1 MKRRFTFLMAFFA
14 MLLCT
19 SSAWAETLYFAF
31 GGGTVSDALGGGK
44 EQTWTSNEH
53 AGYSWA
59 ITGNTAKAISGG
71 NKVNATP
78 YYDGYLT
85 GFKNSNGA
93 QNTFYMPEGVKIS
106 NIKFIGYTNKDKANG
121 KTCTLQEIN
130 GVTVTENNTLDVYTD
145 DVVNKQVENPGV
157 IDYTFPEPVSGS
169 FTFKM
174 GNQQGCFIIVIETV
188 EEETPVEPETPAGPV
203 VFTMVQNEADLVAGG
218 KYLIMAEVDG
228 GWVALSDVQS
238 TYRHASDTLAVS
250 AEYTVSVEVATAVAE
265 SPAKFAGAPY
275 ALTLEGEAG
284 AWKFKDE
291 LSGAYLH
298 WKSSNSVINDAAG
311 STWTIAFNN
320 YAHNAVIAH
329 ATTTDR
335 KLQYNASNPRFA
347 CYTSSQKPVYLFK
360 AGEVTVAPVAPV
372 ELSFNSIAELLAF
385 DGVDV
390 EVDLVL
396 NNAKITY
403 RKGSNMSIT
412 DGADTIDIFDYNIPS
427 EYKAGGIVTGT
438 ISGILGLYYENKQIT
453 NLNLSGV
460 TNYVAPVEVESPWVG
475 AVFEAGKTYYLYNAK
490 AKAFMDAGLDWGTK
504 AVFSDHGW
512 AVTPEGT
519 DTYTLKMFNSN
530 YYSKGDFVDGN
541 ANQAAKFTFTEVGDK
556 VYTIKVGDK
565 FYGGQ
570 EDNEAVIVDIA
581 AVDDRC
587 YWQLVTED
595 ERKAAMQ
602 DANAY
607 NGVYAGFYFCSS
619 GFARN
624 GNNGGWTGFT
634 GYNTNGNATHVV
646 EFYNSPEWGIKHNTI
661 TGLPNGVYEVK
672 IDAFYRYGNYDVA
685 DKARQ
690 NGTEELLALLYANN
704 DTVPVMSILDGAGK
718 LGNLGANT
726 TYGNVPDTKAEAETY
741 FKQGI
746 YTNSL
751 FVTVTDGTLTV
762 GVLKKNKGVD
772 RDWFAMDNASLVYYG
787 DATLEEIEMAILETR
802 ANEVWEVL
810 SEAMSM
816 ERNCSEAAAS
826 QLDEAIATGEAATK
840 YPYTH
845 EALDKAEELLVAAI
859 ARVTKS
865 NSINAWVADVTELP
879 AVATQFVVNPDM
891 ETGNI
896 KGWTTTASWQF
907 QNNNQFTNGE
917 AVINNK
923 FQERWNNGVGLGNT
937 STMQTLVDMP
947 NGVYRVT
954 ASIIATAQY
963 KAAEEKKSSVVGAY
977 WYANNDSVAIATEDA
992 KPELFTVETTV
1003 VDNTLTIGIVGV
1015 NTTANWLAFD
1025 NVVLSLVELAPS
1037 QDPVALTP
1045 ANSAAVETFD
1055 SLVIAYGANVSFN
1068 ELCKESIVVL
1078 DANGKV
1084 CATVGKDACSV
1095 VADTAVVV
1103 RFTPSTESMAYIVTV
1118 PEGFFLLNNTY
1129 PTHAVETAVMVAAWI
1144 DVAAERMTNPDFAS
1158 IEGWTVEVDHVGE
1171 SYGGTYYKL
1180 DAATDPSTIEVYH
1193 TWSAGSSSALDQTK
1207 NFKISQKVMLPA
1219 GEYRLKVN
1227 GFYRE
1232 GAQQNETTEKA
1243 WIFVGEEKQSIMG
1256 IGTCGANSMADAA
1269 AVFKNGGCLNEM
1281 NFTIAE
1287 DGEVEIGFQGYINTS
1302 LSWVILGPM
1311 QLEKLYTLKDR
1322 FKEVYSNLEMLSN
1335 TCSSM
1340 YSLQGVYN
1348 KWLALQSQGWNI
1360 VGDIDNASVSEMA
1373 TLISEMETLIAD
1385 VKNIDKFYTG
1395 TYMPEVAL
1403 CDEVMANSV
1412 ADAEVVAAYDAVL
1425 ALAGWQGMSAV
1436 STVADLQAIIDT
1448 LVKARNEYVLNAVPV
1463 EDYAFDYTFLLA
1475 SPDCASKTGWTT
1487 VGTVGTMSNQHWSG
1501 QTNTYLEP
1509 CDWGATG
1516 WEASISQ
1523 VLTLPN
1529 GVYTV
1534 KATGRASA
1542 GVTLTLQ
1549 ANDSIVTIPSTGDV
1563 GGTIAT
1569 DGTEWAD
1576 VAAGIAA
1583 GKTFANNNAG
1593 RGWSYATVKAIVA
1606 DSTLTIT
1613 AKGTTAEVHQW
1624 ASVDDFQLFY
1634 HGPAPV
1640 VKGPKVAYL
1649 CGATETTEAI
1659 YNALVAANYDVTA
1672 LNYDDVSLTEEIV
1685 ANDFVGKYDVVV
1697 LAGSTGSKT
1706 NLAATYTA
1714 LLGKVPVLSTK
1725 SFWYV
1730 KTTPAGTNGDNP
1742 GTADNP
1748 SRFLVKT
1755 VAEHPIF
1762 GGIAGDTI
1770 TVFNDMAKEKGR
1782 YLQQN
1787 GTFANNEPAQTTL
1800 GTANGADCI
1809 GEAWVGDMGWLII
1822 PVDGAQPEGY
1832 LTEAGKALFVNAVA
1846 YLVAGEKYEAPV
1858 VEVATVTLNKVEAE
1872 LTEAGATVQLTA
1884 TVAPENATD
1893 KAITWTSSDEKVAT
1907 VDANGLVTAVANGT
1921 ATITATAANGVKA
1934 ECVIT
1939 VKIAVVDG
1947 IEAIEAVENAVIYT
1961 ITGKAV
1967 QGDVKTLER
1976 GIYIINGK
1984 KVLVK

>member
-1 MKRRFTFLMAFFA
+1 MAFVA

-31 GGGTVSDALGGGK
+31 GGGTVSNALVGDTETAESPGN
-44 EQTWTSNEH
+44 ETWTSTEH

-59 ITGNTAKAISGG
+59 ITGNPTKSISGG

-106 NIKFIGYTNKDKANG
+106 NIKFIGYTNKAKADG

-174 GNQQGCFIIVIETV
+174 GSQQGCFIIVIETV

-311 STWTIAFNN
+311 STWTIAFNK

-335 KLQYNASNPRFA
+335 KLQYNAGSPRFA

-427 EYKAGGIVTGT
+427 EYKAGGLVTGT

-490 AKAFMDAGLDWGTK
+490 AKAFMDAGLNWGTK

-570 EDNEAVIVDIA
+570 EDNEVVIVDIET
-581 AVDDRC
+581 VDDRC

-595 ERKAAMQ
+595 ERKAAME

-634 GYNTNGNATHVV
+634 GYNTDGNATHIV
-646 EFYNSPEWGIKHNTI
+646 EFYNSPEWEIKHNTI

-963 KAAEEKKSSVVGAY
+963 KAEEEKKSSVVGAY

-1084 CATVGKDACSV
+1084 CATAGKDACSV

-1144 DVAAERMTNPDFAS
+1144 DVAAERMANPDFAS

-1193 TWSAGSSSALDQTK
+1193 TWAGSSSALDQTK

-1243 WIFVGEEKQSIMG
+1243 WIFVGEEKQNIMG

-1348 KWLALQSQGWNI
+1348 KWLALQNQGWNI

-1373 TLISEMETLIAD
+1373 TLIPEMETLIAD

-1395 TYMPEVAL
+1395 TYMSEVAL

-1487 VGTVGTMSNQHWSG
+1487 VGTVGTNSNQHWSG

-1640 VKGPKVAYL
+1640 V
-1649 CGATETTEAI
+1649 
-1659 YNALVAANYDVTA
+1659 
-1672 LNYDDVSLTEEIV
+1672 
-1685 ANDFVGKYDVVV
+1685 
-1697 LAGSTGSKT
+1697 
-1706 NLAATYTA
+1706 
-1714 LLGKVPVLSTK
+1714 
-1725 SFWYV
+1725 
-1730 KTTPAGTNGDNP
+1730 
-1742 GTADNP
+1742 
-1748 SRFLVKT
+1748 
-1755 VAEHPIF
+1755 
-1762 GGIAGDTI
+1762 
-1770 TVFNDMAKEKGR
+1770 
-1782 YLQQN
+1782 
-1787 GTFANNEPAQTTL
+1787 
-1800 GTANGADCI
+1800 
-1809 GEAWVGDMGWLII
+1809 
-1822 PVDGAQPEGY
+1822 
-1832 LTEAGKALFVNAVA
+1832 
-1846 YLVAGEKYEAPV
+1846 
-1858 VEVATVTLNKVEAE
+1858 EVATVTLNKVEAE